1 MALSIDYRGD
11 RMSGHSHWAT
21 IKHKKSA
28 ADAKRGK
35 LFSKIAR
42 LIILAARQG
51 GGDPK
56 MNLKLAYALEEARAA
71 NMPKDNVERAI
82 KRGTGELEGITF
94 EEVTYE
100 GYGPGGVAF
109 LVEALTDNKNR
120 SAAEIR
126 KIFEGVGG
134 NLGTAGSVRRLF
146 ERKGVIYLPAAGVNE
161 DQLMADV
168 LDAGADNMER
178 SGELF
183 EITTGA
189 ADFDKVRKALAE
201 KKYKIERSELA
212 MWPSL
217 SVPVDEEI
225 GQKILRLMDA
235 LDESDDVQK
244 IYANFQLPESLLK
257 T

>member
-1 MALSIDYRGD
+1 
-11 RMSGHSHWAT
+11 MSGHSHWAT
-21 IKHKKSA
+21 IKHKKGA
-28 ADAKRGK
+28 ADAKKGK

-56 MNLKLAYALEEARAA
+56 MNLKLQYALDEARAA

-82 KRGTGELEGITF
+82 KRGTGELEGVTY

-126 KIFEGVGG
+126 KLFEGVGG
-134 NLGTAGSVRRLF
+134 NLGTSGSVRRLF
-146 ERKGVIYLPAAGVNE
+146 DRKGLLRVPAAGVTE
-161 DQLMADV
+161 DQLLSDV
-168 LDAGADNMER
+168 LDAGADNMEKD
-178 SGELF
+178 GESF
-183 EITTGA
+183 EITTAA
-189 ADFDKVRKALAE
+189 ADFDKVKKALE
-201 KKYKIERSELA
+201 KKYKFESSELA
-212 MWPSL
+212 MIPSM

-225 GQKILRLMDA
+225 GAKILRLMDG

-244 IYANFQLPESLLK
+244 IYANFQLPETLLK
-257 T
+257 

>member
-1 MALSIDYRGD
+1 
-11 RMSGHSHWAT
+11 MSGHSHWAT
-21 IKHKKSA
+21 IKHKKGA
-28 ADAKRGK
+28 ADAKKGK

-56 MNLKLAYALEEARAA
+56 MNLKLQYALDEARAA

-82 KRGTGELEGITF
+82 KRGTGELEGVTY

-126 KIFEGVGG
+126 KIFEGTGG
-134 NLGTAGSVRRLF
+134 NLGTTGSVRRLF
-146 ERKGVIYLPAAGVNE
+146 DRKGLIRVPAAGVSE
-161 DQLMADV
+161 DQLMSDV
-168 LDAGADNMER
+168 LDAGGDNLEKT
-178 SGELF
+178 GDAF
-183 EITTGA
+183 EITTAA
-189 ADFDKVRKALAE
+189 ADYDKVKKAIEA
-201 KKYKIERSELA
+201 KKYKIESSELA
-212 MWPSL
+212 MIPSM
-217 SVPVDEEI
+217 SVPVDEEV
-225 GQKILRLMDA
+225 GQKILRLMDG

-244 IYANFQLPESLLK
+244 IYANFELPETLLK
-257 T
+257 

>member
-1 MALSIDYRGD
+1 
-11 RMSGHSHWAT
+11 
-21 IKHKKSA
+21 
-28 ADAKRGK
+28 
-35 LFSKIAR
+35 
-42 LIILAARQG
+42 
-51 GGDPK
+51 

-257 T
+257 A

>member
-1 MALSIDYRGD
+1 
-11 RMSGHSHWAT
+11 MSGHSHWAT
-21 IKHKKSA
+21 IKHKKGA
-28 ADAKRGK
+28 ADAKKGK

-56 MNLKLAYALEEARAA
+56 MNLKLQYALDEARAA

-82 KRGTGELEGITF
+82 KRGTGELEGVSY

-126 KIFEGVGG
+126 KLFEGTGG
-134 NLGTAGSVRRLF
+134 NLGTSGSVRRLF
-146 ERKGVIYLPAAGVNE
+146 DRKGLIRVAGAGITE
-161 DQLMADV
+161 DQLMSDV
-168 LDAGADNMER
+168 LDAGADNLEKD
-178 SGELF
+178 GDQF
-183 EITTGA
+183 EITTA
-189 ADFDKVRKALAE
+189 ALDYDKVKKALTD
-201 KKYKIERSELA
+201 KKYKIESSELG
-212 MWPSL
+212 MIPSL
-217 SVPVDEEI
+217 TVPVDEEV
-225 GQKILRLMDA
+225 GAKILRLYEG

-244 IYANFQLPESLLK
+244 IYANFELPASLLK
-257 T
+257 

>member
-1 MALSIDYRGD
+1 
-11 RMSGHSHWAT
+11 MSGHSHWAT
-21 IKHKKSA
+21 IKHKKGA
-28 ADAKRGK
+28 ADAKKGK

-56 MNLKLAYALEEARAA
+56 MNLKLQYALDEARAA

-82 KRGTGELEGITF
+82 KRGTGELEGVTY

-134 NLGTAGSVRRLF
+134 NLGTSGSVRRLF
-146 ERKGVIYLPAAGVNE
+146 ERKGVIYLAAAGVNE
-161 DQLMADV
+161 DQLMSDV

-217 SVPVDEEI
+217 SVSVDEEV
-225 GQKILRLMDA
+225 GAKILRLMDA

-257 T
+257 A

>member
-1 MALSIDYRGD
+1 
-11 RMSGHSHWAT
+11 MSGHSHWAT
-21 IKHKKSA
+21 IKHKKGA
-28 ADAKRGK
+28 ADAKKGK

-94 EEVTYE
+94 EEVNYE

-126 KIFEGVGG
+126 KIFESAGG

-161 DQLMADV
+161 DQLMSDV

-183 EITTGA
+183 EITTGVT
-189 ADFDKVRKALAE
+189 DFDKVKKALTE

-217 SVPVDEEI
+217 SVSVDEEV
-225 GQKILRLMDA
+225 GAKILRLMES

-257 T
+257 A

>member
-1 MALSIDYRGD
+1 
-11 RMSGHSHWAT
+11 MSGHSHWAT
-21 IKHKKSA
+21 IKHKKGA
-28 ADAKRGK
+28 ADAKKGK

-94 EEVTYE
+94 EEVNYE

-161 DQLMADV
+161 DQLMSDV

-217 SVPVDEEI
+217 SVSVDEEV
-225 GQKILRLMDA
+225 GAKILRLMEA

-257 T
+257 A

>member
-1 MALSIDYRGD
+1 
-11 RMSGHSHWAT
+11 MSGHSHWAT
-21 IKHKKSA
+21 IKHKKGA
-28 ADAKRGK
+28 ADAKKGK

-42 LIILAARQG
+42 LIILAARQA

-56 MNLKLAYALEEARAA
+56 MNLKLQYALDEARAA

-82 KRGTGELEGITF
+82 KRGTGELEGVSY

-126 KIFEGVGG
+126 KIFESTGG
-134 NLGTAGSVRRLF
+134 NLGTTGSVRRLF
-146 ERKGVIYLPAAGVNE
+146 ERKGLIRVPAAGVTE
-161 DQLMADV
+161 DQLMSDV
-168 LDAGADNMER
+168 LDAGADNMEKD
-178 SGELF
+178 GEFF
-183 EITTGA
+183 EITTA
-189 ADFDKVRKALAE
+189 VLDYDKVKKALE
-201 KKYKIERSELA
+201 GKKYKIESSELG
-212 MWPSL
+212 MIPSM

-225 GQKILRLMDA
+225 GAKILRLMDG

-244 IYANFQLPESLLK
+244 IYSNFELPESLLK
-257 T
+257 A

>member
-1 MALSIDYRGD
+1 
-11 RMSGHSHWAT
+11 MSGHSHWAT
-21 IKHKKSA
+21 IKHKKGA
-28 ADAKRGK
+28 ADAKKGK

-82 KRGTGELEGITF
+82 KRGTGELEGVIY
-94 EEVTYE
+94 EEVIYE

-120 SAAEIR
+120 SASEIR

-134 NLGTAGSVRRLF
+134 NLGTTGSVRRLF
-146 ERKGVIYLPAAGVNE
+146 ERKGLIHVSAAGVSE
-161 DQLMADV
+161 DQLLSDV
-168 LDAGADNMER
+168 LDAGADNMEK
-178 SGELF
+178 SGEAF
-183 EITTGA
+183 EITTA
-189 ADFDKVRKALAE
+189 PADFDKVKKALAE
-201 KKYKIERSELA
+201 KKYKIESSELA
-212 MWPSL
+212 MIPSM

-225 GQKILRLMDA
+225 GAKILRLMEA

-244 IYANFQLPESLLK
+244 IYANFELPESLLK
-257 T
+257 A

>member
-1 MALSIDYRGD
+1 V
-11 RMSGHSHWAT
+11 SGHSKWSS
-21 IKHKKSA
+21 IKHKKGA
-28 ADAKRGK
+28 ADAKKGK

-51 GGDPK
+51 GGAPK
-56 MNLKLAYALEEARAA
+56 MNLKLQYALDEARAA

-82 KRGTGELEGITF
+82 KRGTGELEGVTY

-126 KIFEGVGG
+126 KIFEGTGG
-134 NLGTAGSVRRLF
+134 NLGTTGSVRRLF
-146 ERKGVIYLPAAGVNE
+146 ERKGVLRVSAAGVSE
-161 DQLMADV
+161 DQLLADV

-201 KKYKIERSELA
+201 KKYKSERSELA

-217 SVPVDEEI
+217 SVSVDEEV

-257 T
+257 A

>member
-1 MALSIDYRGD
+1 
-11 RMSGHSHWAT
+11 MSGHSHWAT
-21 IKHKKSA
+21 IKHKKGA
-28 ADAKRGK
+28 ADAKKGK

-56 MNLKLAYALEEARAA
+56 MNLKLQYALDEARAA
-71 NMPKDNVERAI
+71 NMPKDNIERAI
-82 KRGTGELEGITF
+82 KRGTGELEGVSY

-126 KIFEGVGG
+126 KIFESTGG
-134 NLGTAGSVRRLF
+134 NLGTSGSVRRLF
-146 ERKGVIYLPAAGVNE
+146 DRKGILRVPAEGITE
-161 DQLMADV
+161 DQLMSDV
-168 LDAGADNMER
+168 LDAGADNMEKD
-178 SGELF
+178 GEFF
-183 EITTGA
+183 EITTA
-189 ADFDKVRKALAE
+189 ALDYDKVKKTLTD
-201 KKYKIERSELA
+201 KKYKIESSELG
-212 MWPSL
+212 MIPSL

-225 GQKILRLMDA
+225 GQKILRLMDG

-244 IYANFQLPESLLK
+244 IYSNFELPESLLK
-257 T
+257 

>member
-1 MALSIDYRGD
+1 
-11 RMSGHSHWAT
+11 MSGHSHWAT

>member
-1 MALSIDYRGD
+1 
-11 RMSGHSHWAT
+11 MSGHSHWAT
-21 IKHKKSA
+21 IKHKKGA
-28 ADAKRGK
+28 ADAKKGK

-82 KRGTGELEGITF
+82 KRGTGELEGVTF

-134 NLGTAGSVRRLF
+134 NLGTSGSVRRLF
-146 ERKGVIYLPAAGVNE
+146 ERKGVIYLPAAGINE
-161 DQLMADV
+161 DQLMSDV

-212 MWPSL
+212 MLPSL
-217 SVPVDEEI
+217 SVTVDEEV

>member
-1 MALSIDYRGD
+1 
-11 RMSGHSHWAT
+11 MSGHSHWAT
-21 IKHKKSA
+21 IKHKKGA
-28 ADAKRGK
+28 ADARKGK

-82 KRGTGELEGITF
+82 KRGTGELEGVTY

-120 SAAEIR
+120 SASEIR
-126 KIFEGVGG
+126 KIFEGTGG
-134 NLGTAGSVRRLF
+134 NLGTTGSVRRLF
-146 ERKGVIYLPAAGVNE
+146 DRKGILRVAAAGVSE
-161 DQLMADV
+161 DQLLSDV
-168 LDAGADNMER
+168 LDAGADDMEKAGD
-178 SGELF
+178 SF
-183 EITTGA
+183 EITTSA
-189 ADFDKVRKALAE
+189 TDFDKVKKALAD
-201 KKYKIERSELA
+201 KKYKIESSELG
-212 MWPSL
+212 MVPSM
-217 SVPVDEEI
+217 SVPVDEET
-225 GQKILRLMDA
+225 GQKILRLMDG

-257 T
+257 

>member
-1 MALSIDYRGD
+1 
-11 RMSGHSHWAT
+11 MSGHSHWAT
-21 IKHKKSA
+21 IKHKKGA
-28 ADAKRGK
+28 ADAKKGK

-82 KRGTGELEGITF
+82 KRGTGELEGVSY

-126 KIFEGVGG
+126 KTFEGVGG
-134 NLGTAGSVRRLF
+134 NLGTTGSVRRLF
-146 ERKGVIYLPAAGVNE
+146 ERKGLINVSAAGISE
-161 DQLMADV
+161 DQLMSDV
-168 LDAGADNMER
+168 LDAGADNLER
-178 SGELF
+178 SGEVF
-183 EITTGA
+183 EITA
-189 ADFDKVRKALAE
+189 SPADFDKVRKALAE
-201 KKYKIERSELA
+201 KKYKIESSELA
-212 MWPSL
+212 MIPSL
-217 SVPVDEEI
+217 SVPVDEQI
-225 GQKILRLMDA
+225 GAKILRLMEA

-244 IYANFQLPESLLK
+244 IYANFELPESLLK
-257 T
+257 A